1 MALEG
6 GSATPKGQNGVAFGL
21 GVTEPPP
28 WPMGVVRPPKGR
40 KPNFL
45 FFYFLFFFTLALESG
60 RTTPK
65 TGVGGKKIKVLNHM
79 SVKYLTLHYK

>member
-1 MALEG
+1 MLDVFMLHG
-6 GSATPKGQNGVAFGL
+6 CILYQRGDFGQYVCYCGWF
-21 GVTEPPP
+21 
-28 WPMGVVRPPKGR
+28 
-40 KPNFL
+40 FI
-45 FFYFLFFFTLALESG
+45 FYFFIFFTLALESG